1 MNLTKK
7 VSAIVMTVILLCS
20 AFTVNVF
27 ASDDHGDSFE
37 TATTMTMPYSKPAY
51 VSNGTIGVS
60 GDEDY
65 FKLTAPQ
72 TGTYIFYT
80 TGSTDTKGYLYNSSY
95 TQLAYN
101 DDNAGINFGIQY
113 SLTAGQTYY
122 IKVTGYGST
131 TGAYTLHADIFLE
144 RIQMSDNQDA
154 RFAYFQIYASS
165 YFDQITL
172 HCDSYSTWSKTITSS
187 TAGVTTGSY
196 KGMKYWFVTVSVPT
210 SPQGFIT
217 EISVSASKGNIS
229 VNEYYDSA
237 VFYSTN
243 ILTGI
248 SGAKTT
254 LSSLIASQKT
264 NSYTI
269 EAYNAD
275 GTAIT
280 NTAVNTATGMVLAKI
295 NDNNH
300 FCYNIQFV
308 VLFGDVNGD
317 GLINLSDVTKLQQH
331 IEGWESS
338 TLTGAYLLAA
348 DVNHD
353 GAVTEADTTLI
364 MQYIANH
371 NVSLG
376 QSTVISSVPDTLRF
390 NY

>member
-1 MNLTKK
+1 MNFTKK
-7 VSAIVMTVILLCS
+7 FSAIIMSVILLCS
-20 AFTVNVF
+20 VFTVGVS
-27 ASDDHGDSFE
+27 ATDDHGDSFE
-37 TATTMTMPYSKPAY
+37 TATTLTMAYSRPAY
-51 VSNGTIGVS
+51 VSNGTIGAS
-60 GDEDY
+60 DDEDY

-101 DDNAGINFGIQY
+101 DDNAGINFGMKY

-131 TGAYTLHADIFLE
+131 TGAYTLHADIFFD
-144 RIQMSDNQDA
+144 RIEMSVNQDA
-154 RFAYFQIYASS
+154 RFANFKIYTSS

-187 TAGVTTGSY
+187 TADVNIGSY
-196 KGMKYWFVTVSVPT
+196 KGMKYWFFTVSVPT

-217 EISVSASKGNIS
+217 DISVSASKGNIS

-248 SGAKTT
+248 SGTKTT

-264 NSYTI
+264 SSYTI
-269 EAYNAD
+269 EAYEAD

-295 NDNNH
+295 NDYNH
-300 FCYNIQFV
+300 YCYNIQFV

-317 GLINLSDVTKLQQH
+317 GKINMSDVQKLLQH

-353 GAVTEADTTLI
+353 GVVTEADSNLM
-364 MQYIANH
+364 MQYIAGH
-371 NVSLG
+371 DVSLG
-376 QSTVISSVPDTLRF
+376 QSTVISSVPDSLRF